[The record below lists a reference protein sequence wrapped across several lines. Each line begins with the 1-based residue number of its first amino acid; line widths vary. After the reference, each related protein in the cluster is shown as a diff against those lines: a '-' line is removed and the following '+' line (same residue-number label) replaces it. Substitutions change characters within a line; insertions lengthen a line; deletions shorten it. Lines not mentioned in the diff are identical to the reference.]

1 MPAKH
6 LVTGG
11 GGFIGAAL
19 VRELLA
25 AGQQVRIIDDYSRGR
40 PERLANLGEGL
51 DAVSGDVRDFARVRE
66 AAEGCETVWHLA
78 FINGTRFF
86 YERPDDVLE
95 VGIKGTFNVIEAAL
109 AARAKRLIFASTSET
124 YNQPTHVPTRETE
137 RLMIPDVT
145 NPRFSYGG
153 GKIAGELLTLHF
165 AGRRGLEGIIVRP
178 HNIYGPDMG
187 FAHVI
192 PEVIA
197 KIYELSGGRKGGA
210 IDLPIQG
217 EGGETRAFCCIDD
230 AAAGFRIAGEEG
242 APGEIYHL
250 GCQEE
255 IPISALIEMI
265 GKILEIDLRVKPGPL
280 RPGGTPRRCP
290 DISKLSAL
298 GYRPRVTLEEG
309 LGRTV
314 EWYWNWYCSQ
324 GTGAAGL
331 SGADRSL

>member
-1 MPAKH
+1 MPSKH

-25 AGQQVRIIDDYSRGR
+25 AGRQVRIIDDYSRGR
-40 PERLANLGEGL
+40 PERLADASAELEIFTGNVCDL
-51 DAVSGDVRDFARVRE
+51 DQVCN
-66 AAEGCETVWHLA
+66 AAQGCDTVWHLA

-95 VGIKGTFNVIEAAL
+95 VGIKGTFNVIEAARTV
-109 AARAKRLIFASTSET
+109 RAKRLVFASTSET
-124 YNQPTHVPTRETE
+124 YNQPTHVPTTETE

-153 GKIAGELLTLHF
+153 SKIAGELLTLHY
-165 AGRRGLEGIIVRP
+165 AVRRGLEGIIVRP

-197 KIYELSGGRKGGA
+197 RIYQLSGGEKGGA

-217 EGGETRAFCCIDD
+217 GGEETRAFCCIDD

-242 APGEIYHL
+242 VSGEIYHL
-250 GCQEE
+250 GRQEE
-255 IPISALIEMI
+255 ISICSLLEMI
-265 GKILEIDLRVKPGPL
+265 GKLLDIELRVMPGPL

-298 GYRPRVTLEEG
+298 GYRPRVLLEEG
-309 LGRTV
+309 LRKTV
-314 EWYWNWYCSQ
+314 EWYWDWYRAH
-324 GTGAAGL
+324 GTEAAA
-331 SGADRSL
+331 S

>member
-19 VRELLA
+19 VRQLLA
-25 AGQQVRIIDDYSRGR
+25 TGQQVRVIDNYSRGR
-40 PERLANLGEGL
+40 PERLAELGEEL
-51 DAVSGDVRDFARVRE
+51 ELLAADVCDLGQVRE

-95 VGIKGTFNVIEAAL
+95 VGIKGTFHVIDAAL
-109 AARAKRLIFASTSET
+109 AAGAKRLVFASTSET
-124 YNQPTHVPTRETE
+124 YNEPTHVPTRETE
-137 RLMIPDVT
+137 RLIIPDVT

-153 GKIAGELLTLHF
+153 GKLTGELLTLHY

-187 FAHVI
+187 FEHVI
-192 PEVIA
+192 PEIIA
-197 KIYELSGGRKGGA
+197 KIYQLSGGKKGGTL
-210 IDLPIQG
+210 DLPIQG
-217 EGGETRAFCCIDD
+217 DGKETRAFCSIDD
-230 AAAGFRIAGEEG
+230 AGAGFRIAGENG
-242 APGEIYHL
+242 SPGEIYHL

-255 IPISALIEMI
+255 TTIVALVEML
-265 GKILEIDLRVKPGPL
+265 GKILEINLRPVSGPL
-280 RPGGTPRRCP
+280 RKGSTPRRCP

-298 GYRPRVTLEEG
+298 GYRPQVSLEEG
-309 LGRTV
+309 LQKTA
-314 EWYWNWYCSQ
+314 EWYWNWYGAH
-324 GTGAAGL
+324 GT
-331 SGADRSL
+331 